1 MNDASGD
8 KLDQHVR
15 AADPG
20 VEGTQLPKEPE
31 HDGYDHDR
39 LEPSRWWFAS
49 AAFPMVAG
57 TLGPVASAFS
67 ICALVRPWRQSY
79 KPGDDITDA
88 PFIPDP
94 SWLTIAN
101 AIQLIIALGAN
112 LALLLNMTRRLRFSI
127 AQPLTI
133 IGWYVSALCLM
144 ALTATAAGPL
154 VIEPE
159 DSFVWSQAFFY
170 GIYSAVLYFAVA
182 SLMLV
187 TFVGAQAGRY
197 EKDFTLT
204 PSQRTLMLQT
214 ISFLTYLLLGSLV
227 FSRIEDWNYLNA
239 MYWAAVTLFTVGFG
253 DITPETALGKALLF
267 PYALVGII
275 SLGLVIGSIRSLIL
289 QRGRRRLEARMMER
303 KRRKIL
309 RRLAMKGRGG
319 ILVPITGQT
328 TPSLRSADTTG
339 LTEFERREQ
348 EFKLMRKIQNAAARR
363 RRWNAMAV
371 SGSTWVV
378 LWLVG
383 AKIFQAA
390 ETKWQG
396 WNYFDGVY
404 FAFVSLTTIGYGD
417 FVPVSNAGRSF
428 WVLWAFLALPTTTVL
443 ISNAGDTIVKFI
455 RDTTDEIA
463 TITILPG
470 ERGFKKDFRRFLR
483 KLSCGTLFEE
493 DIEETPAGF
502 FGDLPTD
509 RAEIGDTDD
518 EEEGAGDGEM
528 GKSLRQDKEGLD
540 AEAAM
545 TSAGKAKKAEE
556 TADEG
561 THNKRV
567 DANAMLENNEK
578 SSDFDIRF
586 GDDTPSCPRTPKSSH
601 LPSQLGPGKSGESMD
616 SSTKSPQGHYHSR
629 NKKSPHL
636 PKMSRAA
643 SSPRQELPEIPLT
656 KAEYHAILIEE
667 IGRVM
672 QHLKSHPPRK
682 YTFQEWAWY
691 LRLIGEDEGNAD
703 KHRKVEP
710 SRLHPPHLRHRK
722 KAKEVDTDDG
732 GGEELAGENNGE
744 AEEEEKGKRQP
755 WSWVG
760 SRSPLMGSQEE
771 AEWILEKLTE
781 RLKEELTAEANF
793 RKRG

>member
-8 KLDQHVR
+8 KLDEHVR

-20 VEGTQLPKEPE
+20 ADQLPKESE
-31 HDGYDHDR
+31 HDGHDQDHLD
-39 LEPSRWWFAS
+39 PSRWWFAS

-67 ICALVRPWRQSY
+67 ICALVRPWRQAY
-79 KPGDDITDA
+79 GPGIDITDA

-94 SWLTIAN
+94 PWLTIVN
-101 AIQLIIALGAN
+101 AIQLVIALGAN
-112 LALLLNMTRRLRFSI
+112 FALLLNMARRLRFSI

-133 IGWYVSALCLM
+133 VGWYVSAITLM
-144 ALTATAAGPL
+144 ALTSTASGPL
-154 VIEPE
+154 VIEPQ

-170 GIYSAVLYFAVA
+170 GIYSTVLYFAVA

-187 TFVGAQAGRY
+187 TFAGAQAGRY
-197 EKDFTLT
+197 EKDFMLT

-214 ISFLTYLLLGSLV
+214 ISFLTYILLGALV
-227 FSRIEDWNYLNA
+227 FSHVEDWNYLNA

-253 DITPETALGKALLF
+253 DIYPETPLGRALLF
-267 PYALVGII
+267 PYALIGII

-289 QRGRRRLEARMMER
+289 QRGKHRMDARMMER

-309 RRLAMKGRGG
+309 RRITMQGQDE
-319 ILVPITGQT
+319 ILVPIREETS
-328 TPSLRSADTTG
+328 PSLRSADATG

-348 EFKLMRKIQNAAARR
+348 EFKLMRKIQHAAARR
-363 RRWNAMAV
+363 RRWYAMAV
-371 SGSTWVV
+371 SGTTWVV

-383 AKIFQAA
+383 AKIFQAT
-390 ETKWQG
+390 ESKWQG

-417 FVPVSNAGRSF
+417 IVPVSNAGRSF
-428 WVLWAFLALPTTTVL
+428 WVFWAFLALPTTTVL

-463 TITILPG
+463 TLTILPG
-470 ERGFKKDFRRFLR
+470 ERGFRKDFRKFLR

-493 DIEETPAGF
+493 DVEETPAGF
-502 FGDLPTD
+502 LGGLPTD
-509 RAEIGDTDD
+509 GAGAEDTDD
-518 EEEGAGDGEM
+518 EDDAEGGME
-528 GKSLRQDKEGLD
+528 KSLRQDQDELD
-540 AEAAM
+540 AEAAE
-545 TSAGKAKKAEE
+545 TSAGKAKRAGEA
-556 TADEG
+556 ADEG

-567 DANAMLENNEK
+567 DANAKMENNENHDKK
-578 SSDFDIRF
+578 SS
-586 GDDTPSCPRTPKSSH
+586 
-601 LPSQLGPGKSGESMD
+601 
-616 SSTKSPQGHYHSR
+616 
-629 NKKSPHL
+629 NL
-636 PKMSRAA
+636 PKMSRAV
-643 SSPRQELPEIPLT
+643 SFPRQVLPEIPST
-656 KAEYHAILIEE
+656 KSEYHVVLIQE

-691 LRLIGEDEGNAD
+691 LRLIGEDEGNAE
-703 KHRKVEP
+703 KHRKVEE
-710 SRLHPPHLRHRK
+710 SHLHLPHLRHRK
-722 KAKEVDTDDG
+722 KAKETDKDAGAGEKDDG
-732 GGEELAGENNGE
+732 GGENKSEDGE
-744 AEEEEKGKRQP
+744 AEEEKRKNKP

-760 SRSPLMGSQEE
+760 SHSPLMGSQEE

-781 RLKEELTAEANF
+781 RLKEELTADAES
-793 RKRG
+793 RKKGQRRRSTVVDW